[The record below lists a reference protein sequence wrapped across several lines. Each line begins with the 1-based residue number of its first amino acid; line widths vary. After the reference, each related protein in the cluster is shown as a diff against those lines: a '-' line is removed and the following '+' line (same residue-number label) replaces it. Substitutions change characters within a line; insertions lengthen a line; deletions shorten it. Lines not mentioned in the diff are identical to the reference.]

1 LIPASHFF
9 EYTMPANPKQKR
21 KDKWRFTL
29 VGADWFCSAGIMRAD
44 AVDGGRTSIG
54 IGLSKCDRTSDWIVV
69 LASMQKTIDEQG
81 GRARRVPEQD
91 VSLRSSLSRPRL
103 PPMLTISK
111 VHPLNK
117 AREVPLWSA

>member
-1 LIPASHFF
+1 
-9 EYTMPANPKQKR
+9 MPANPKQKR

-29 VGADWFCSAGIMRAD
+29 VGADWFCIAGIMRAD

-54 IGLSKCDRTSDWIVV
+54 IGLSQCDRTSDWIVR
-69 LASMQKTIDEQG
+69 AGFNAETIDEQG

-91 VSLRSSLSRPRL
+91 VLVAIFVEQAAPAADADNR
-103 PPMLTISK
+103 SK
-111 VHPLNK
+111 VHPLKRFK